1 MILAPHPTTF
11 SLNLARSHIVSHHTT
26 VQPCVPNWQS
36 FGVLIIAFL
45 KPSLLLHP
53 HHRCQSLPPVC
64 LQTSR
69 SLARSSPAAAEIS
82 LWTVGQPQISVWWVD
97 LAKQNRGMFLNILV
111 QVLDYAQATSHKY
124 DSYWKPCIPLWELK
138 KGHEKH
144 IFYVWN
150 STNKTHNHG
159 EWLNKGDEWT
169 R

>member
-97 LAKQNRGMFLNILV
+97 LAKQNRGISEYTGTSIGLCTGNQP
-111 QVLDYAQATSHKY
+111 QVWQLLETLYSTLRAQKRPWKTYLLCMELDQQDT
-124 DSYWKPCIPLWELK
+124 
-138 KGHEKH
+138 
-144 IFYVWN
+144 
-150 STNKTHNHG
+150 
-159 EWLNKGDEWT
+159 
-169 R
+169 